1 MTKVLPLL
9 SCQADIQWWEYLN
22 ESLNIWSCPWQLTCQ
37 LFWSQCPQ
45 VPSELC
51 LFFSSI
57 QLSWTGQKLRFHENF
72 VKQDRLREIALMIIL
87 YSYVTLGGK
96 PQLSIEELCICVW
109 VSVPVMRL
117 VRTQAHV
124 PSAEWGI
131 QGLASFW
138 YRGVFFLSACPCVLR
153 YTCDFCMGVPVL
165 SVKGFLC
172 TCGTA

>member
-1 MTKVLPLL
+1 MSHWISEVVPDNLPVSSSDL
-9 SCQADIQWWEYLN
+9 SALRYLVN
-22 ESLNIWSCPWQLTCQ
+22 YA
-37 LFWSQCPQ
+37 
-45 VPSELC
+45 
-51 LFFSSI
+51 FFSSI

-96 PQLSIEELCICVW
+96 PQLSIEERWYLGVGLCARV
-109 VSVPVMRL
+109 RL

-165 SVKGFLC
+165 SVKGFVC